1 MNIPSS
7 AYPLT
12 WPEGWPKPA
21 DRERAKFGG
30 REKVQVTRL
39 VAGQMKPVEEWR
51 STGSH
56 SIETARKFLF
66 AELERLGGV
75 ERVVISSN
83 LRLRVDGMPSS
94 GQGQPKD
101 PSVAVYFMLKGKP
114 HVLAC
119 GKWDRA
125 QDNIWAIAKDIE
137 ATRGKLRWGV
147 GTLERAFSGYT
158 AIPEKTGGVNWW
170 EVLEIDINASE
181 EQVREAY
188 ARLAKKYHPDGSEPH
203 SELFLAVTEAYKMAT
218 GHKVAN
224 S

>member
-7 AYPLT
+7 AHPLT

-21 DRERAKFGG
+21 SRERARFGG
-30 REKVQVTRL
+30 REKVEVETTRNNQR
-39 VAGQMKPVEEWR
+39 VIESAFR

-83 LRLRVDGMPSS
+83 LRLRIDGLPMS
-94 GQGQPKD
+94 GQGQPTD

-125 QDNIWAIAKDIE
+125 QDNLWAIAKDIE

-158 AIPEKTGGVNWW
+158 AIPEKTGGMNWW
-170 EVLEIDINASE
+170 EVLAIAMNASE
-181 EQVREAY
+181 DQVRDAY
-188 ARLAKKYHPDGSEPH
+188 RRLAKKYHPDGETPSDA
-203 SELFLAVTEAYKMAT
+203 LFMAVTDAYRMAT
-218 GHKVAN
+218 EHKV

>member
-21 DRERAKFGG
+21 NRERAKFGG
-30 REKVQVTRL
+30 RERVQTERL
-39 VAGQMKPVEEWR
+39 LGDQKIIESSFR

-56 SIETARKFLF
+56 SIDTARKFLF

-83 LRLRVDGMPSS
+83 LRLRADGLPAS
-94 GQGQPKD
+94 GQGQPTD
-101 PSVAVYFMLKGKP
+101 PSIAVYFMLKGKP

-125 QDNIWAIAKDIE
+125 QDNLWAIAKDIE

-170 EVLEIDINASE
+170 EVLGVAMNATE

-188 ARLAKKYHPDGSEPH
+188 AALAKKYHPDGTEPH
-203 SELFLAVTEAYKMAT
+203 NELFLAITEAYKMAT
-218 GHKVAN
+218 GHKVE
-224 S
+224 

>member
-1 MNIPSS
+1 MQIPQN

-21 DRERAKFGG
+21 SRERAKFGG
-30 REKVQVTRL
+30 REKVQSESVIGTQKI
-39 VAGQMKPVEEWR
+39 VNTYFR

-83 LRLRVDGMPSS
+83 LRLRIDGLPQS
-94 GQGQPKD
+94 GQAQPAD

-170 EVLEIDINASE
+170 EVLEIAMNATE
-181 EQVREAY
+181 DQVRDAY
-188 ARLAKKYHPDGSEPH
+188 RRLAKKYHPDGETPNAD
-203 SELFLAVTEAYKMAT
+203 LFRAVTEAYKMAT
-218 GHKVAN
+218 AHKVQ
-224 S
+224 

>member
-1 MNIPSS
+1 MQIPAS

-12 WPEGWPKPA
+12 WPEGWPKPPS
-21 DRERAKFGG
+21 RERAKFGG
-30 REKVQVTRL
+30 REKVAVERI
-39 VAGQMKPVEEWR
+39 VGGQCIVESAFR

-83 LRLRVDGMPSS
+83 LRLRIDGMPTS
-94 GQGQPKD
+94 GQGQPTD

-125 QDNIWAIAKDIE
+125 QDNLWAIAKDIE

-170 EVLEIDINASE
+170 EVLEVAMNASE
-181 EQVREAY
+181 EQVRDAY
-188 ARLAKKYHPDGSEPH
+188 RSLAKKYHPDGETPNA
-203 SELFLAVTEAYKMAT
+203 ELFMAVTEAYKMAT
-218 GHKVAN
+218 SHKVE
-224 S
+224 

>member
-1 MNIPSS
+1 MQIPHQ

-21 DRERAKFGG
+21 NRERARFGG
-30 REKVQVTRL
+30 REKVNVET
-39 VAGQMKPVEEWR
+39 VKNGQRVIESAFR

-75 ERVVISSN
+75 DRAVLSSN
-83 LRLRVDGMPSS
+83 LRLRVDGMPFS
-94 GQGQPKD
+94 GQGQPAD
-101 PSVAVYFMLKGKP
+101 PSVAVYFLLDGKP

-125 QDNIWAIAKDIE
+125 QDNIWAVAKDIE

-158 AIPEKTGGVNWW
+158 AIPEKTGGINWW
-170 EVLEIDINASE
+170 EVLEIAMNASE
-181 EQVREAY
+181 EQVHDAY
-188 ARLAKKYHPDGSEPH
+188 RRLAKKYHPDGDTPN

-218 GHKVAN
+218 AHKVAVA
-224 S
+224 